1 MASRVLVA
9 AQAVIGQP
17 GFYPALQ
24 PGAGSLAIG
33 FQAADAS
40 LLNYT
45 PLISNK
51 TYLLA
56 MNTDATNPYTVTVLS
71 VADEKN
77 RKGDIT
83 TYSLAAETGTT
94 PVIAQF
100 GPFASAGWL
109 TPTDGTTPAG
119 LWFAAS
125 NAAIKFAVVTLP

>member
-9 AQAVIGQP
+9 AQTTPGQ
-17 GFYPALQ
+17 FPALQ

-40 LLNYT
+40 NFNYCLLGT
-45 PLISNK
+45 K

-56 MNTDATNPYTVTVLS
+56 MNTDSGAHTVTISS
-71 VADEKN
+71 VTDAQT

-83 TYSLAAETGTT
+83 TYNLPAITGTT
-94 PVIAQF
+94 PIIAQF
-100 GPFASAGWL
+100 GPFSVSPAGWL

-125 NAAIKFAVVTLP
+125 DATVKFAVITLP